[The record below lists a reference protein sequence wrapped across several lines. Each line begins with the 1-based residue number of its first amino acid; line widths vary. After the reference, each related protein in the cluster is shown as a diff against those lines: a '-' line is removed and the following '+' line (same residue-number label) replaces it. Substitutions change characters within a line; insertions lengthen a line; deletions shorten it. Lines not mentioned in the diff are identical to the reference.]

1 MHKASGRPGCATTF
15 HGNTNPVLLLK
26 PRFQQSIIALVV
38 FCLLQT
44 LLKACSTAARKPLAI
59 PGVTLYY
66 FFFKPPCFATRF
78 FALDSVST
86 SPPVIH
92 SFTRDSRA
100 VIQQLTS
107 SAVSVD
113 CVDLCGPYQV
123 FTVPIFYPAQTHARL
138 PLPPKPGL

>member
-44 LLKACSTAARKPLAI
+44 LLKACSIAARTPAI

-66 FFFKPPCFATRF
+66 FFLQATMLCNPL

-86 SPPVIH
+86 SPPVN
-92 SFTRDSRA
+92 SFLHARLPRCHPRIDVFCA
-100 VIQQLTS
+100 F
-107 SAVSVD
+107 
-113 CVDLCGPYQV
+113 CGLCGPQW
-123 FTVPIFYPAQTHARL
+123 TVSGVLSPNFSPALAHARL